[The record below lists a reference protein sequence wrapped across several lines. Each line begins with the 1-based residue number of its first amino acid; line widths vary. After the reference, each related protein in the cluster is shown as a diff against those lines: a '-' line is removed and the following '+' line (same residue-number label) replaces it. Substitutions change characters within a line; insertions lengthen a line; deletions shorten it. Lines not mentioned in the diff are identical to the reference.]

1 MAGSSFLKDFLR
13 TLGKSLTRFLSI
25 VAIIALGVG
34 FFAGITATEPD
45 MILSADRYYQKQ
57 NLADFSIIS
66 PIGFVDEDIDSIA
79 ALNGVQ
85 TVQEGY
91 FKDIFLTADGGSRA
105 TVRLSSYAVEG
116 TLNKP
121 LILEGRLPQQAG
133 EIALESG
140 VLFSSAAVI
149 DLGSTVSVSLP
160 NGDVLDDSLVT
171 ADFTV
176 VGKIQSPLYISFDRG
191 QTNIGDGTIDYYA
204 LTVPESFTM
213 ARFVQVYVRTTD
225 SASLMAYTEQYER
238 HLDPL
243 EASLA
248 SLGKAVVGAKTQQLR
263 TELNEGK
270 AELLLNKRTAEQE
283 LADAKQQLLDA
294 ELEIF
299 DGETELDEQEARY
312 TEELK
317 QQKAKLEQGR
327 SDYHAGMMLYYAG
340 YDKWLDGYTI
350 WQTQRDQL
358 NDAKMKL
365 DDAKNQI
372 DQGERELAS
381 AKTQLDAAKQQ
392 LALLDQTI
400 SALRQIRTAIPAEA
414 PALSEAEF
422 NRLLETVR
430 QFAPELAAYIEAY
443 YNPDDPAMLQQL
455 SDFLDSSLAQLE
467 RSQQEANADYAAGVA
482 EYEAG
487 VSLLAKKKREYE
499 EGRRKV
505 DQGFAQLNAAKADID
520 AGKTALDR
528 SRDQLNAAKAQIDA
542 GELALIR
549 GELKLQQE
557 LQQGRETLEDAR
569 TTLAEARVT
578 YEREKEDALAKIAA
592 AEDEIREAE
601 RQLVEIPVQWF
612 VYTRA
617 ANPGYSGFGDDAR
630 RIGAVARV
638 FPFFFFLVAA
648 LVCLTTMTRMV
659 EEERMQIG
667 TLKAL
672 GYSSFAIAAKYLL
685 YALLAS
691 LIGAVIGL
699 FTGFWIFPATIMRA
713 YGIMYQ
719 IPEFVTPPHLD
730 KGILSVFLAL
740 GTTVTAALA
749 ASLNELRAV
758 PAVLMQPRAP
768 RPGKRIFLEYVQPI
782 WRRLSFSQKLAARN
796 VFRYKQRLLMTVIG
810 IAGCTALLLTGFGLK
825 DSINAIVGK
834 QFDEIFLY
842 DGQLMINTDKAGAEQ
857 EMEQMLSVHPDLSS
871 YLKVLHES
879 VTIIEDNASMTH
891 AANLVIPEDADRI
904 GDYYSLHE
912 RLSGNDLSLYLGG
925 AIISEKLAGLLNLR
939 PGDTLTFTDSENR
952 TYSVPVSGIME
963 NYLTHY
969 IFMSAEAFDRIT
981 FRTPPYNGAVFN
993 LKDARTFDQ
1002 KSFQE
1007 GLLANETILGSFFT
1021 GNLAEEFSKTI
1032 GSLNL
1037 VVLVLIISAG
1047 ALAFVVLYNL
1057 ISINITERIREIAT
1071 IKVLGFRDLEVSAY
1085 VFRENVVLTV
1095 LGTLAGLLTGVFLH
1109 RYVMDTM
1116 EIDTIMFGKAIHWS
1130 SYLLSVLLTMVF
1142 SVLVNAVMHGRL
1154 RRIKM
1159 VESLKSVE

>member
-34 FFAGITATEPD
+34 FFAGMSATEPD
-45 MILSADRYYQKQ
+45 MILSADRYYQQQ
-57 NLADFSIIS
+57 NLADFSLIS
-66 PIGFVDEDIDSIA
+66 PIGFIDEDIDSIRS
-79 ALNGVQ
+79 LDGVQ
-85 TVQEGY
+85 TVQPGF
-91 FKDIFLTADGGSRA
+91 FKDIFLTAEGGSRA
-105 TVRLSSYAVEG
+105 TVRLSGISADD
-116 TLNKP
+116 TLNQP

-140 VLFSSAAVI
+140 ALFSSAAAI

-160 NGDVLDDSLVT
+160 NGDAIADSLVT
-171 ADFTV
+171 ANYIV

-204 LTVPESFTM
+204 VTVPESF
-213 ARFVQVYVRTTD
+213 ALERFVQVYVRTAD
-225 SASLMAYTEQYER
+225 SASLMAYTKQYDQ
-238 HLDPL
+238 HLDPI
-243 EASLA
+243 EATLA
-248 SLGKAVVGAKTQQLR
+248 NLGKTVVGTKTQQLR
-263 TELNEGK
+263 DELNEGK
-270 AELLLNKRTAEQE
+270 AELLQNKRAAELE

-299 DGETELDEQEARY
+299 DGEKELAEQEALY
-312 TEELK
+312 AEELK
-317 QQKAKLEQGR
+317 QQKEKLEQGR
-327 SDYHAGMMLYYAG
+327 ADYHAGMLLYYAG
-340 YDKWLDGYTI
+340 YDQWLEGYTT
-350 WQTQRDQL
+350 WQNQRDQL
-358 NDAKMKL
+358 NDAKLQL
-365 DDAKNQI
+365 DDAKNQL

-381 AKTQLDAAKQQ
+381 AKLQLETARQQ
-392 LALLDQTI
+392 LELLDQTI
-400 SALRQIRTAIPAEA
+400 SALRQIRSAIPAES
-414 PALSEAEF
+414 PALSQAEF
-422 NRLLETVR
+422 DRLLENIR

-443 YNPDDPAMLQQL
+443 YNPDDPAMLSQL

-467 RSQQEANADYAAGVA
+467 RSQAEATAEYTAGVA

-487 VSLLAKKKREYE
+487 VRLLAEKKREYE

-505 DQGFAQLNAAKADID
+505 DQGFVQLNAAKADID
-520 AGKTALDR
+520 DGKAALDR

-549 GELKLQQE
+549 GELRLQQE
-557 LQQGRETLEDAR
+557 IQQGRETLADAR
-569 TTLAEARVT
+569 ATLSEAQIT
-578 YEREKEDALAKIAA
+578 YERERDEALAKIAA

-691 LIGAVIGL
+691 LIGSVIGL

-719 IPEFVTPPHLD
+719 IPEFITPPHLD
-730 KGILSVFLAL
+730 KGLLSVFLAL

-768 RPGKRIFLEYVQPI
+768 KPGKRIFLEHVLPVWQ
-782 WRRLSFSQKLAARN
+782 RLSFSQKLAARN

-842 DGQLMINTDKAGAEQ
+842 DGQLMINTDRAGAEQ
-857 EMEQMLSVHPDLSS
+857 EMDQLLSVHPDLSS

-904 GDYYSLHE
+904 GEFFDLHE
-912 RLSGNDLSLYLGG
+912 RLSGNGLSLYLGG

-952 TYSVPVSGIME
+952 TYSVPVIGIME

-981 FRTPPYNGAVFN
+981 YRTPPYNGAVFN
-993 LKDARTFDQ
+993 LNDAQAFDQ

-1007 GLLANETILGSFFT
+1007 GLMANETVLGSFFT
-1021 GNLAEEFSKTI
+1021 GSLAEEFSKTI

-1057 ISINITERIREIAT
+1057 ISINITERVREIAT

-1095 LGTLAGLLTGVFLH
+1095 LGTLVGLLTGVFLH

-1116 EIDTIMFGKAIHWS
+1116 EIDTIMFGKVIHWS